1 MMATMGS
8 VQTPVGDIDAMPR
21 GGPDASWL
29 DRRLETG
36 CAEYF
41 DGVFGSDVDERIK
54 RRSLE
59 WTGDVFTVFKNHERF
74 AYIALE
80 EIADVPDPRILELG
94 AGHGGLSRKLL
105 EQHPTARVTV
115 TDIDPTSV
123 VNIAAEL
130 GSHPRAAVEAVD
142 ATEIDCPDQYFDL
155 AVSALTFHRLSPPQA
170 CAVIAEGTRVADKL
184 LIIDVARLPSV
195 LHIAQ
200 LATFVP
206 FLAIPVVHD
215 GFISSLRAY
224 SASALQALAQ
234 HAGGDIT
241 VELRGR
247 RCGPQVLVA
256 SRRGA
261 MWARK

>member
-1 MMATMGS
+1 MMGS
-8 VQTPVGDIDAMPR
+8 AQTPVGDIEAMPR

-36 CAEYF
+36 CAEYL
-41 DGVFGSDVDERIK
+41 DRDDVDERIK
-54 RRSLE
+54 RSVVRSLE
-59 WTGDVFTVFKNHERF
+59 WTGDVFKNHERF

-115 TDIDPTSV
+115 TDIDATSV
-123 VNIAAEL
+123 VNIAAGEL
-130 GSHPRAAVEAVD
+130 GSHPRATVEVVD
-142 ATEIDCPDQYFDL
+142 GTEIDCPDRYFDL
-155 AVSALTFHRLSPPQA
+155 AVSALTFHHLSPVQA

-184 LIIDVARLPSV
+184 LIIDLPRLPSV

-200 LATFVP
+200 LATFLP
-206 FLAIPVVHD
+206 FIAIPFVHD

-224 SASALQALAQ
+224 SPSALQALAQ
-234 HAGGDIT
+234 HAGPDIT
-241 VELRGR
+241 VELRSR
-247 RCGPQVLVA
+247 RCGPQMLVA
-256 SRRGA
+256 SRFRGRGA
-261 MWARK
+261 RG

>member
-1 MMATMGS
+1 M
-8 VQTPVGDIDAMPR
+8 
-21 GGPDASWL
+21 
-29 DRRLETG
+29 
-36 CAEYF
+36 
-41 DGVFGSDVDERIK
+41 FG
-54 RRSLE
+54 
-59 WTGDVFTVFKNHERF
+59 
-74 AYIALE
+74 
-80 EIADVPDPRILELG
+80 
-94 AGHGGLSRKLL
+94 
-105 EQHPTARVTV
+105 
-115 TDIDPTSV
+115 
-123 VNIAAEL
+123 
-130 GSHPRAAVEAVD
+130 
-142 ATEIDCPDQYFDL
+142 
-155 AVSALTFHRLSPPQA
+155 LTFHHLPPPQA

-184 LIIDVARLPSV
+184 LIIDLPRLPSP

-206 FLAIPVVHD
+206 FAPAIPFVHD

-224 SASALQALAQ
+224 SASALRALAQ